1 MFSIIHQLHSRKTFL
16 KLSLSLLFHQF
27 LQLKMAIQNSN
38 SFEPKAI
45 ISYLLILS
53 LTITFA
59 TAGRILDEEVA
70 TPTVAP
76 ENPDPTDQAPVS
88 GATTAGAAVGVTG
101 IELCN
106 HLI

>member
-1 MFSIIHQLHSRKTFL
+1 
-16 KLSLSLLFHQF
+16 
-27 LQLKMAIQNSN
+27 MAIIQNSN
-38 SFEPKAI
+38 SFQLKVI
-45 ISYLLILS
+45 ISYLLILA

-70 TPTVAP
+70 TPTVP
-76 ENPDPTDQAPVS
+76 PNNPDPTDQPPVS
-88 GATTAGAAVGVTG
+88 GATAAGAAAGATG